1 MNKDYLTKSPVIEI
15 SQLSQYFQ
23 QGQTRLEILKDV
35 SLKITAG
42 EMVGLVGP
50 SGSGK
55 STLLHLAGL
64 LERPSGGKIIA
75 YGLLMYYF
83 MYLYILIIR
92 KRFARRNTYLTD
104 SSVIA

>member
-1 MNKDYLTKSPVIEI
+1 MNKEDFTTSPVIEI

-35 SLKITAG
+35 SLKIMAG

-64 LERPSGGKIIA
+64 WNDLVVVKLFTWDRIVS
-75 YGLLMYYF
+75 
-83 MYLYILIIR
+83 
-92 KRFARRNTYLTD
+92 
-104 SSVIA
+104 